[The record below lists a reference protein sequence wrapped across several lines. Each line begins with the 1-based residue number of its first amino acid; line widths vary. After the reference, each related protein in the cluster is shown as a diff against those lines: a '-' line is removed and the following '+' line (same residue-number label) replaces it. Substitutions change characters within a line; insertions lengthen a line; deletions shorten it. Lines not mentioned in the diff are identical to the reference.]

1 MDRRRHFL
9 RCDSRDFRIKLQK
22 IKNKNLNHPHYTTYY
37 FFLILVASFSL
48 FLFVR
53 EIMTFWRRLGV
64 CHRDN
69 FVFIY
74 SLLEGQKEKD
84 KQLQLINFH
93 SLDSG
98 ISNGRRVANK
108 MNTES

>member
-1 MDRRRHFL
+1 M
-9 RCDSRDFRIKLQK
+9 
-22 IKNKNLNHPHYTTYY
+22 
-37 FFLILVASFSL
+37 
-48 FLFVR
+48 
-53 EIMTFWRRLGV
+53 